1 MISGGEIMVMCVMM
15 GNGRRAILVIEN
27 ERRAILLVIEKG
39 RRAILVIEKGRRA
52 ILVIEN
58 GRIATPLLNTRMK
71 RMINQ
76 HTPLHIPHFR

>member
-1 MISGGEIMVMCVMM
+1 MISGGEIMVMCVMI
-15 GNGRRAILVIEN
+15 GNGRRTM
-27 ERRAILLVIEKG
+27 LLVIEKG
-39 RRAILVIEKGRRA
+39 RMAILVIEKGRMA

-58 GRIATPLLNTRMK
+58 GRIATPLLITRMK

>member
-1 MISGGEIMVMCVMM
+1 M
-15 GNGRRAILVIEN
+15 IEN

-39 RRAILVIEKGRRA
+39 RRAIL
-52 ILVIEN
+52 LVIEN
-58 GRIATPLLNTRMK
+58 GRIATPLLITRMK